1 MGHLID
7 GRYRIDE
14 RLGNG
19 GMAAVYR
26 ARDEVLDRPV
36 AIKVLAG
43 PYAGAP
49 TARERIRIEARSI
62 ARLWHP
68 NVTNVYDYGEAS
80 DDAGACLPY
89 VVMEL
94 LPGRTLAQR
103 LADGPVPVQAA
114 LRICAEVAGGLAA
127 AHAQGLVHRDVK
139 PSNVMLTPSGAKVMD
154 FGIAAAAGRAERE
167 ADGQLLGTPAYLA
180 PERLLADQV
189 LPASDV
195 YALGLLAYRLFAN
208 RLPWAAET
216 STQMLRSHVYVEPA
230 PMPGVRGLPGDVHRI
245 LRRCLAKEPAE
256 RPSAAE
262 VARILATAAGL
273 PPPADDAAGLPPPDD
288 AAAGLPPPADDAA
301 GLPPPDA
308 AAAGLPPPADDAAGL
323 PPPDAAAAGL
333 PLPPDDATNRLPTR
347 AVGTAGDR
355 RRTRMLAAVGGA
367 AAVALAVLVPLALDE
382 PGGSGNAARDGAGP
396 TPTSSAAPSAGAGPT
411 PTSSATPSAGTGE
424 PAQTPGVTASALRR
438 PATASAPKL
447 PGAPF
452 ATLGGVVRVE
462 CDGSTAR
469 VAGLDPAPGYD
480 VKDYDPGPANEVQV
494 VLLSARNE
502 TELKVRCEDGQP
514 FPELKES
521 PQ

>member
-103 LADGPVPVQAA
+103 LADGPVPVRAA

-288 AAAGLPPPADDAA
+288 AAAGLP
-301 GLPPPDA
+301 
-308 AAAGLPPPADDAAGL
+308 
-323 PPPDAAAAGL
+323 
-333 PLPPDDATNRLPTR
+333 LPPDDATNRLPTR

-411 PTSSATPSAGTGE
+411 PTSSATPSAGTGD

>member
-288 AAAGLPPPADDAA
+288 AAAGLP
-301 GLPPPDA
+301 
-308 AAAGLPPPADDAAGL
+308 
-323 PPPDAAAAGL
+323 
-333 PLPPDDATNRLPTR
+333 LPPDDATNRLPTR

-411 PTSSATPSAGTGE
+411 PTSSATPSAGTGD